1 MIDAIMIFAAVC
13 GLDLAFASYT
23 KAVADGRALKS
34 SLMAIIIYALSASA
48 IVGIVATHW
57 LIVPACLGA
66 FTGTYVSVRFK
77 L

>member
-1 MIDAIMIFAAVC
+1 MINALLIFAAVC

-48 IVGIVATHW
+48 VVGIVATNW
-57 LIVPACLGA
+57 LIMPACLGA
-66 FTGTYVSVRFK
+66 FVGTFISVRFK

>member
-1 MIDAIMIFAAVC
+1 MISALVIFAAVFF
-13 GLDLAFASYT
+13 LDVAFASYT

-34 SLMAIIIYALSASA
+34 SAMAIVIYFLSASA
-48 IVGIVATHW
+48 VVGIVATNW

-66 FTGTYVSVRFK
+66 FTGTFISVRFK